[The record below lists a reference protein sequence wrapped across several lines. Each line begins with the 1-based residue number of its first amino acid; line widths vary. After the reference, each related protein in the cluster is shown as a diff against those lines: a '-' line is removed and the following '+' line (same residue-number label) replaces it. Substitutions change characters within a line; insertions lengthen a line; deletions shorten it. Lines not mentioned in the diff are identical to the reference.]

1 MMNLFDLANKVAL
14 VVGGAGDF
22 GSVACRTYSTY
33 GARVVVADQKLDKAQ
48 ELSDIIRDKGGE
60 AFPFKVDA
68 TDKSSCNQM
77 VSHVLERYG
86 QIDILFLTHGTSLR
100 VPALEI
106 EEEDWDR
113 VIRINLKGVFLMC
126 QAVGNVMVAQK
137 RGSIILM
144 ASALAFMGVEN
155 VSAYSASKA
164 AVVQLTRSLAAEW
177 AQFNIRVNAVAPTYF
192 LTDHTRDF
200 FSDHTVYD
208 KIVQSIPLGRIG
220 QPEEIAS
227 LLLFLASETAVS
239 MITGQ
244 TFLID
249 GGQTQLRHIF

>member
-1 MMNLFDLANKVAL
+1 MKLFDLKDRVAV

-33 GARVVVADQKLDKAQ
+33 GAKVIVADQKLKEA
-48 ELSDIIRDKGGE
+48 EGLSNMIRIEGGE
-60 AFPFKVDA
+60 ALPLEVDA
-68 TDKSSCNQM
+68 TDKTSVNQM
-77 VSHVLERYG
+77 VSQVLENYG
-86 QIDILFLTHGTSLR
+86 QIDILFVTHGTSLR

-106 EEEDWDR
+106 QEEDWDR
-113 VIRINLKGVFLMC
+113 VIRINLKGVFLIC
-126 QAVGNVMVAQK
+126 QAVGKIMAAQK
-137 RGSIILM
+137 RGNIILM
-144 ASALAFMGVEN
+144 ASAVAFVGIEN
-155 VSAYSASKA
+155 ISAYSASKA
-164 AVVQLTRSLAAEW
+164 AVVQLTKSLAAEW
-177 AQFNIRVNAVAPTYF
+177 TRFNIRINAVAPTYF

-200 FSDHTVYD
+200 FSDKNTYD
-208 KIVQSIPLGRIG
+208 KVVQSIPLGRLG

-249 GGQTQLRHIF
+249 GGQTFIRNIF